1 MIKTKNAVPLLL
13 VLGTFGLATSAFA
26 ADYYGGPAGTL
37 PTAIQNPAAKPISGT
52 VQNID
57 PVNNNVQVKDAS
69 GMLQLVKVDSDTDIS
84 VQGKTVTMNDL
95 KLGDVVT
102 LKSKSNTP
110 YGM

>member
-1 MIKTKNAVPLLL
+1 
-13 VLGTFGLATSAFA
+13 
-26 ADYYGGPAGTL
+26 
-37 PTAIQNPAAKPISGT
+37 
-52 VQNID
+52 
-57 PVNNNVQVKDAS
+57 
-69 GMLQLVKVDSDTDIS
+69 MLQSVKVDSDTDIS